1 MKKTLDTVV
10 LIVLAALPLLGC
22 SSKFGL
28 RHFAGPVLPKTEQA
42 GERAG
47 MGTRKR
53 RKL

>member
-10 LIVLAALPLLGC
+10 LIALAALPLLGC

-42 GERAG
+42 GENISVGDDRSV
-47 MGTRKR
+47 TY
-53 RKL
+53 